1 MWAAASDKGIIGS
14 RVSGG
19 KPHHHVC
26 LLMLLVGGVVRG
38 RNPKER

>member
-1 MWAAASDKGIIGS
+1 MREASSDKGIIGL

-26 LLMLLVGGVVRG
+26 LLVLLVGGVL
-38 RNPKER
+38 